1 MADVTVGKA
10 VGYRVSITLTLP
22 EATALKQIVQNPQ
35 MQSEP
40 KEFSDVREAIFT
52 ALHNEGI

>member
-1 MADVTVGKA
+1 MAEVTVGKA
-10 VGYRVSITLTLP
+10 VGYRIFITLTLP

-40 KEFSDVREAIFT
+40 KEHTDVREAIFT
-52 ALHNEGI
+52 ALQNEGI